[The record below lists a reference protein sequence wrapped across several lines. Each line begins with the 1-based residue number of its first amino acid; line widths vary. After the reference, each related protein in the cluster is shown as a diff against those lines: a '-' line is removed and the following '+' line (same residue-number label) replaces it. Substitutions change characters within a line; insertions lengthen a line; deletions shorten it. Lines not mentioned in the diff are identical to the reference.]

1 MNRNNKIKICIG
13 LVGLL
18 LMRVFSYGQT
28 VSVQEYVRKLCG
40 PAAFPEQLVLHME
53 IQKEKAVHV
62 VIDEALLDKQIR
74 ESYQSSERI
83 RSEFPTIEAY
93 ASKVRNIQS
102 NQFQKTSQR
111 ITTSAQGQYLLEY
124 GADGEHVAKEIIQFR
139 SDGQNWRSLEIDH
152 GRRTASLQKGTKG
165 IFTDYRETGMFGS
178 SGRLLLNL
186 LFRMLPNQSQADA
199 IDALCKGEPLVAG
212 TRSMKLE
219 SKEDADPPRLLLTYQ
234 DSSESS
240 SVEFQLDPKNIGV
253 LLGKKS
259 STPQVSS
266 QWVFIRNA
274 NDQSHGFACTQK
286 SIYESR
292 ETSGR
297 LKERESVVLEGIS
310 PAAEWNIQQLWADKM
325 AEIKDYQVS
334 VQP

>member
-1 MNRNNKIKICIG
+1 MIRIFIG

-18 LMRVFSYGQT
+18 FAMGASYGQPIFAE
-28 VSVQEYVRKLCG
+28 EYVHKLCG
-40 PAAFPEQLVLHME
+40 PTTFPDQLVLSMD

-62 VIDEALLDKQIR
+62 VVDEALLEKQIR
-74 ESYQSSERI
+74 ESYDSSERI

-93 ASKVRNIQS
+93 AAKVREIQS

-111 ITTSAQGQYLLEY
+111 ITTSAQGQHLVEF
-124 GADGEHVAKEIIQFR
+124 GADSEHVAKEVIQFR
-139 SDGQNWRSLEIDH
+139 VDGQNWQSLQIDH
-152 GRRTASLQKGTKG
+152 DRRTASLQKGTKG
-165 IFTDYRETGMFGS
+165 IFTDYRETGYFGS

-186 LFRMLPNQSQADA
+186 FFRMLPNQSQADA
-199 IDALCKGEPLVAG
+199 IVALCKGETLLAG

-219 SKEDADPPRLLLTYQ
+219 YKGDADPPYLLLTYQ

-240 SVEFQLDPKNIGV
+240 SVEFQLDPINVGV

-259 STPQVSS
+259 YAPKVFS
-266 QWVFIRNA
+266 QWSFIRNSS
-274 NDQSHGFACTQK
+274 DQRHGFFPTQTY
-286 SIYESR
+286 IYESR

-297 LKERESVVLEGIS
+297 LKEKESVVLEDIS
-310 PAAEWNIQQLWADKM
+310 TAAEWNIRQLWADKM
-325 AEIKDYQVS
+325 DEIKAYQVS